1 MNIKLNQSELIYIK
15 EIQTKY
21 YMKPILE
28 RVDKF
33 VRDGK
38 SNKLIWIN
46 VFDEIH
52 KIMITSKEDVEKL
65 LIKRERLGE
74 IKSKDQARK
83 SIAGAVFSNI
93 IIFIFLKNKETGN
106 ISKDIFITSKPKSL
120 KGFEKI
126 STIYVDSET
135 QKPDCD
141 LVIYSLKEN
150 KELKKCIILSL
161 KTSLCR
167 QNMETYLWR
176 IFKEIAS
183 SDNEIKKKYN
193 IRYNPDEF
201 PLVAFATVNFYNEIN
216 NPQHRGMF
224 KFFDKSFIAKN
235 VDRGFI
241 SPLSELT
248 NYANSF
254 L

>member
-1 MNIKLNQSELIYIK
+1 MDNNLSKSEFLRIN

-28 RVDKF
+28 RIDKF
-33 VRDGK
+33 VKTGK
-38 SNKLIWIN
+38 TNKLMWIK

-52 KIMITSKEDVEKL
+52 KLMIESKEDVEKH
-65 LIKRERLGE
+65 LIRREKSGE

-83 SIAGAVFSNI
+83 SIAGAVFTNI
-93 IIFIFLKNKETGN
+93 IIFVFLKNKEIGN
-106 ISKDIFITSKPKSL
+106 ISKDIFISSKHKSL

-141 LVIYSLKEN
+141 LVIYKLKQDN
-150 KELKKCIILSL
+150 SIDKCMIMSL
-161 KTSLCR
+161 KTSLR
-167 QNMETYLWR
+167 ERAGQTYKWKLLM
-176 IFKEIAS
+176 EIAS

-235 VDRGFI
+235 IDVDFI
-241 SPLSELT
+241 NRMSSLVD
-248 NYANSF
+248 F
-254 L
+254 LKTW